1 MNPDQTLSFLVAGLA
16 VGAKVPIEIIR
27 DGKRQLLT
35 ATLGERPSEDKLA
48 SIGKGDGGDKG
59 LDPESDQSNAKAT
72 RESLGLAFQPLTAEI
87 SRQLGLNGVV
97 KGLVVGAV
105 DPSSDAAA
113 KGMQR
118 GDVIL
123 SVNYKPAN
131 TVADISA
138 AATAAKAAGRANV
151 LLLFQRGNT
160 PPRYIAVKLKQG

>member
-1 MNPDQTLSFLVAGLA
+1 M
-16 VGAKVPIEIIR
+16 
-27 DGKRQLLT
+27 
-35 ATLGERPSEDKLA
+35 
-48 SIGKGDGGDKG
+48 
-59 LDPESDQSNAKAT
+59 
-72 RESLGLAFQPLTAEI
+72 AFQPLTAEI
-87 SRQLGLNGVV
+87 SRQLGLTGVV

-138 AATAAKAAGRANV
+138 AATAAKAAGRGNV

-160 PPRYIAVKLKQG
+160 PPRYIALKLKQG